1 MEQDNRIHSPT
12 PSVGVKSGSVSAD
25 ALLSGTLPGNG
36 NALGGFWEY
45 IKGNIKAGNGS
56 PASVLGGFLGAWG
69 LLFLFLF
76 VVPLPD
82 IVGSDGSLTPLSA
95 QGRACLAVM
104 IWACTIWLTEAI
116 PIAMTGMMIPALLA
130 LTGAVPH
137 IKNAAV
143 AFAQPVALL
152 CLAAFIFASLM
163 MVSGIDRRV
172 AVGLMKRA
180 KIKKV
185 GGVIWTLFGFNFLL
199 SLILPAANARAAT
212 MLPVVNGVLSLFGDT
227 PEERKAK
234 KAIVIQSIVYGA
246 MISGICI
253 MTAHV
258 PNLIIVGLL
267 NTQLN
272 ISVSYIDWFILQL
285 PYVGMFVLTNWWV
298 TSQLKTNKI
307 DIPGGQERINKMS
320 ESIPPMTW
328 QDFIILGVFAVVSL
342 LWVTQRTVHNLHT
355 AMAIL
360 IGIMIMFSPGLLS
373 VKWKQIQ
380 DRTIWGTWVMLCG
393 ALSMSK
399 IMGSSGLAD
408 WLAAF
413 IHPLVEGHS
422 WWMMLL
428 LILAGTQIIRIGMLS
443 NIAAITVLAPILI
456 ALAPKLNLNAAAFT
470 MLVANADT
478 YAYLMPTQLT
488 AAVIAY
494 GTGTFTMREYFKLG
508 WMSVLIAIAYT
519 ILVMA
524 PWYSFLGLPV
534 WDPSVPWPF

>member
-1 MEQDNRIHSPT
+1 MKKDTKVHDIPQKEILNSEKEGSLEVISPGIETNRST
-12 PSVGVKSGSVSAD
+12 S
-25 ALLSGTLPGNG
+25 
-36 NALGGFWEY
+36 FREY
-45 IKGNIKAGNGS
+45 IIGNIKDRDSS
-56 PASVLGGFLGAWG
+56 PLTVLGGFFAAWA

-82 IVGSDGSLTPLSA
+82 IIGNDGTVAVLGSS
-95 QGRACLAVM
+95 GRACLAVM
-104 IWACTIWLTEAI
+104 VWACTIWLTEAI
-116 PIAMTGMMIPALLA
+116 PIAMTGLMIPALLA
-130 LTGAVPH
+130 LTGAVSH
-137 IKNAAV
+137 IKYAAV
-143 AFAQPVALL
+143 AFSQPVALL
-152 CLAAFIFASLM
+152 CLAAFIFAALM
-163 MVSGIDRRV
+163 MASGIDRRV
-172 AVGLMKRA
+172 AVGLMRRA
-180 KIKKV
+180 KIKRV
-185 GGVIWTLFGFNFLL
+185 GGVVWTLFGFNFLL

-234 KAIVIQSIVYGA
+234 KVIVIQSIVYGS
-246 MISGICI
+246 MISGVCI

-267 NTQLN
+267 NTQLG
-272 ISVSYIDWFILQL
+272 ISVSYIDWFILQF
-285 PYVGMFVLTNWWV
+285 PYIGIFVLTNWWV
-298 TSQLKTNKI
+298 CSQLKTNRI
-307 DIPGGQERINKMS
+307 NIPGGQERIKKMN
-320 ESIPPMTW
+320 EKIPPMGW

-360 IGIMIMFSPGLLS
+360 IGIMILFSPGLLS
-373 VKWKQIQ
+373 IKWKQIQ

-399 IMGSSGLAD
+399 VMGSSGLAD
-408 WLAAF
+408 WLAAY
-413 IHPLVEGHS
+413 IHPLVAGHS

-428 LILAGTQIIRIGMLS
+428 LILVGTQIIRIGMLS
-443 NIAAITVLAPILI
+443 NIAAITVLAPILL
-456 ALAPKLNLNAAAFT
+456 ALAPKLGLNAAAFT

-478 YAYLMPTQLT
+478 FAYLMPTQLT

-508 WMSVLIAIAYT
+508 WMSVLIAVAYT

-524 PWYSFLGLPV
+524 PWYGFLGLPV
-534 WDPSVPWPF
+534 WDPTAPWPF

>member
-1 MEQDNRIHSPT
+1 MSTQHGEVGSAAMAPT
-12 PSVGVKSGSVSAD
+12 AKD
-25 ALLSGTLPGNG
+25 
-36 NALGGFWEY
+36 GGGKGFFDY
-45 IKGNIKAGNGS
+45 ITTNIKAGDGS
-56 PASVLGGFLGAWG
+56 PTMVLGGFFSAWV

-76 VVPLPD
+76 VIPLPE
-82 IVGSDGSLTPLSA
+82 IVGSDGTVTALSS

-104 IWACTIWLTEAI
+104 VWACTIWLTEAI
-116 PIAMTGMMIPALLA
+116 PISMTGLMIPALLA
-130 LTGAVPH
+130 LTGAVSH
-137 IKNAAV
+137 IKHAAI
-143 AFAQPVALL
+143 AFSQPVALL
-152 CLAAFIFASLM
+152 CLAAFIFAALM
-163 MVSGIDRRV
+163 MVSGIDRRI

-180 KIKKV
+180 KIKRV
-185 GGVIWTLFGFNFLL
+185 GGIIWTLFGFNIIL

-212 MLPVVNGVLSLFGDT
+212 MLPVVNGILGLFGDT

-246 MISGICI
+246 MISGILI

-267 NTQLN
+267 HTQLN
-272 ISVSYIDWFILQL
+272 ISVSYIDWFILQV
-285 PYVGMFVLTNWWV
+285 PYLGMFVLTNWWV
-298 TSQLKTNKI
+298 NSQLKTRKI
-307 DIPGGQERINKMS
+307 PIPGGQERILKMS
-320 ESIPPMTW
+320 DTIPPMSW
-328 QDFIILGVFAVVSL
+328 QDYIILGVFAIVSL

-373 VKWKQIQ
+373 IKWKQIQ

-399 IMGSSGLAD
+399 VMGSSGLAD
-408 WLAAF
+408 WLAAG

-428 LILAGTQIIRIGMLS
+428 IILAGTQFIRIGMLS
-443 NIAAITVLAPILI
+443 NIAAITVLAPILL
-456 ALAPKLNLNAAAFT
+456 ALAPMLHLNAPAFT

-519 ILVMA
+519 ILIMA
-524 PWYSFLGLPV
+524 PWYALLGLPV
-534 WDPSVPWPF
+534 WNPAAPWPF

>member
-1 MEQDNRIHSPT
+1 MKAQVE
-12 PSVGVKSGSVSAD
+12 GG
-25 ALLSGTLPGNG
+25 SGTSDLGPGTIFSGKTFAEAGAKGPGSRGLFN
-36 NALGGFWEY
+36 Y
-45 IKGNIKAGNGS
+45 ITANIRVDDGS
-56 PASVLGGFLGAWG
+56 PKRVLGGFFAAWI

-82 IVGSDGSLTPLSA
+82 MVGNDGSLTALSA

-104 IWACTIWLTEAI
+104 VWACTIWLTEAI
-116 PIAMTGMMIPALLA
+116 PISMTGLMIPALLA
-130 LTGAVPH
+130 LTGAVKH
-137 IKNAAV
+137 IKHAAV
-143 AFAQPVALL
+143 AFSQPVALL
-152 CLAAFIFASLM
+152 CLAAFIFAALM

-172 AVGLMKRA
+172 AVGLMNRA
-180 KIKKV
+180 KIKRV
-185 GGVIWTLFGFNFLL
+185 GGVIWTLFGFNLLL

-234 KAIVIQSIVYGA
+234 KAVVIQSIVYGA
-246 MISGICI
+246 MISGIMI

-267 NTQLN
+267 NSQYN

-285 PYVGMFVLTNWWV
+285 PYLGMFVLTNWWIN
-298 TSQLKTNKI
+298 SQLKTNRI
-307 DIPGGQERINKMS
+307 AIPGGRERIIKMS
-320 ESIPPMTW
+320 DQIPPMTW
-328 QDFIILGVFAVVSL
+328 QDIIILAVFALVSL
-342 LWVTQRTVHNLHT
+342 LWITQRTLHNLHT

-360 IGIMIMFSPGLLS
+360 IGIMVMFSPGLLRI
-373 VKWKQIQ
+373 KWKQIQ

-393 ALSMSK
+393 ALSMSVV
-399 IMGSSGLAD
+399 MGSSGLAD

-443 NIAAITVLAPILI
+443 NIAAITVLAPILL
-456 ALAPKLNLNAAAFT
+456 ALAPKLHLNAAAFT

-478 YAYLMPTQLT
+478 FAYLIPTQLT

-519 ILVMA
+519 ILVMV
-524 PWYSFLGLPV
+524 PWYAFLGLPI
-534 WDPSVPWPF
+534 WNPTAPWPF

>member
-1 MEQDNRIHSPT
+1 MKKDTKVHDIPQKEIFNSEEEGSLEVISPGIETNRST
-12 PSVGVKSGSVSAD
+12 S
-25 ALLSGTLPGNG
+25 
-36 NALGGFWEY
+36 FREY
-45 IKGNIKAGNGS
+45 IIGNIKDRDSS
-56 PASVLGGFLGAWG
+56 PLTVLGGFFAAWA

-82 IVGSDGSLTPLSA
+82 IIGNDGTVTVLGSS
-95 QGRACLAVM
+95 GRACLAVM
-104 IWACTIWLTEAI
+104 VWACTIWLTEAI
-116 PIAMTGMMIPALLA
+116 PIAMTGLMIPALLA
-130 LTGAVPH
+130 LTGAVSH
-137 IKNAAV
+137 IKYAAV
-143 AFAQPVALL
+143 AFSQPVALL
-152 CLAAFIFASLM
+152 CLAAFIFAALM
-163 MVSGIDRRV
+163 MASGIDRRV
-172 AVGLMKRA
+172 AVGLMRRA
-180 KIKKV
+180 KIKRV
-185 GGVIWTLFGFNFLL
+185 GGVVWTLFGFNFLL

-234 KAIVIQSIVYGA
+234 KVIVIQSIVYGS
-246 MISGICI
+246 MISGVCI

-267 NTQLN
+267 NTQLG
-272 ISVSYIDWFILQL
+272 ISVSYIDWFILQF
-285 PYVGMFVLTNWWV
+285 PYIGIFVLTNWWV
-298 TSQLKTNKI
+298 CSQLKTNRI
-307 DIPGGQERINKMS
+307 NIPGGQERIKKMN
-320 ESIPPMTW
+320 EKIPPMGW

-360 IGIMIMFSPGLLS
+360 IGIMILFSPGLLS
-373 VKWKQIQ
+373 IKWKQIQ

-399 IMGSSGLAD
+399 VMGSSGLAD
-408 WLAAF
+408 WLAAY
-413 IHPLVEGHS
+413 IHPLVAGHS

-428 LILAGTQIIRIGMLS
+428 LILVGTQIIRIGMLS
-443 NIAAITVLAPILI
+443 NIAAITVLAPILL
-456 ALAPKLNLNAAAFT
+456 ALAPKLGLNAAAFT

-478 YAYLMPTQLT
+478 FAYLMPTQLT

-508 WMSVLIAIAYT
+508 WMSVLIAVAYT

-524 PWYSFLGLPV
+524 PWYGFLGLPV
-534 WDPSVPWPF
+534 WDPTAPWPF

>member
-1 MEQDNRIHSPT
+1 MKAQGE
-12 PSVGVKSGSVSAD
+12 GVKETGLGPGVLFPEASSAG
-25 ALLSGTLPGNG
+25 AEARGASLT
-36 NALGGFWEY
+36 GFFDY
-45 IKGNIKAGNGS
+45 ITANIRAGDGS
-56 PASVLGGFLGAWG
+56 PKMVLGGFLSAWL

-82 IVGSDGSLTPLSA
+82 ITGNDGTVTALSS

-104 IWACTIWLTEAI
+104 VWACTIWLTEAI
-116 PIAMTGMMIPALLA
+116 PISMTGLMIPALLA
-130 LTGAVPH
+130 LTGAVKH
-137 IKNAAV
+137 IKHAAV
-143 AFAQPVALL
+143 AFSQPVALL
-152 CLAAFIFASLM
+152 CLAAFIFAALM
-163 MVSGIDRRV
+163 MVSGIDRRI

-180 KIKKV
+180 KITRV
-185 GGVIWTLFGFNFLL
+185 GGVIWTLFGFNVIL

-212 MLPVVNGVLSLFGDT
+212 MLPVVNGVLGLFGDT
-227 PEERKAK
+227 PEEREAK

-246 MISGICI
+246 MISGIMI

-267 NTQLN
+267 HTQLN
-272 ISVSYIDWFILQL
+272 ISVSYIDWFILQV
-285 PYVGMFVLTNWWV
+285 PYLGMFVLTNWWV
-298 TSQLKTNKI
+298 NSQLKTHRI
-307 DIPGGQERINKMS
+307 VIPGGRERIVKMS
-320 ESIPPMTW
+320 EKIPPMTW
-328 QDFIILGVFAVVSL
+328 QDYIILAVFALVSL

-360 IGIMIMFSPGLLS
+360 IGIMVMFSPGLLS
-373 VKWKQIQ
+373 IKWKQIQ

-399 IMGSSGLAD
+399 VMGSSGLAD
-408 WLAAF
+408 WLAAY
-413 IHPLVEGHS
+413 IHPIVAGHS
-422 WWMMLL
+422 WWMMML
-428 LILAGTQIIRIGMLS
+428 LILAGTQMIRIGMLS
-443 NIAAITVLAPILI
+443 NIAAITVLAPILL
-456 ALAPKLNLNAAAFT
+456 ALAPKLHLNAAAFT

-494 GTGTFTMREYFKLG
+494 GTGTFSMRDYFKLG

-524 PWYSFLGLPV
+524 PWYAFLGLPV
-534 WDPSVPWPF
+534 WDPIAPWPF

>member
-1 MEQDNRIHSPT
+1 MNSQAE
-12 PSVGVKSGSVSAD
+12 SVKAGDLGSGEVLLGQRFAGDEGIDGGLSGLFGYITANISAD
-25 ALLSGTLPGNG
+25 
-36 NALGGFWEY
+36 E
-45 IKGNIKAGNGS
+45 GS
-56 PASVLGGFLGAWG
+56 PRRVLGGFCGAWA

-82 IVGSDGSLTPLSA
+82 MVGSDGSVTALSS

-104 IWACTIWLTEAI
+104 VWACTIWLTEAI
-116 PIAMTGMMIPALLA
+116 PISMTGLMIPALLA
-130 LTGAVPH
+130 LTGAVKH
-137 IKNAAV
+137 IKHAAV
-143 AFAQPVALL
+143 AFSQPVALL
-152 CLAAFIFASLM
+152 CLAAFIFAALM

-180 KIKKV
+180 KIKRV
-185 GGVIWTLFGFNFLL
+185 GGVIWTLFGFNIIL

-227 PEERKAK
+227 PEERRAK
-234 KAIVIQSIVYGA
+234 RAIVIQSIVYGA
-246 MISGICI
+246 MISGIMI

-258 PNLIIVGLL
+258 PNLIVVGLL
-267 NTQLN
+267 NSQLN
-272 ISVSYIDWFILQL
+272 ISVSYIDWFILQV
-285 PYVGMFVLTNWWV
+285 PYMGMFVLTNWWV
-298 TSQLKTNKI
+298 NSQVKTNRI
-307 DIPGGQERINKMS
+307 AIPGGRERIVKMS
-320 ESIPPMTW
+320 AQIPPLNW
-328 QDFIILGVFAVVSL
+328 QDIIILAVFALVSL
-342 LWVTQRTVHNLHT
+342 LWITQRSLHNLHT

-360 IGIMIMFSPGLLS
+360 IGIMVMFSPGLLS
-373 VKWKQIQ
+373 IKWKQVQ

-393 ALSMSK
+393 ALSMSNV
-399 IMGSSGLAD
+399 MGSSGLAD

-443 NIAAITVLAPILI
+443 NIAAITVLAPILM
-456 ALAPKLNLNAAAFT
+456 ALAPKLQLNAAAFT

-478 YAYLMPTQLT
+478 FAYLIPTQLT

-494 GTGTFTMREYFKLG
+494 GTGTFTMRDYFKLG

-519 ILVMA
+519 ILVMV
-524 PWYSFLGLPV
+524 PWYAFHGIPI
-534 WDPSVPWPF
+534 WNPAAPWPF